1 MQQGECKLEVVV
13 TIFVMKSFS
22 NMKSATCTHVS
33 GLLHALVALSPSKSV
48 PPPVADRNDYDS
60 EDELPV
66 TSYRCQ

>member
-1 MQQGECKLEVVV
+1 M
-13 TIFVMKSFS
+13 
-22 NMKSATCTHVS
+22 CTHVS

-66 TSYRCQ
+66 TSYRCQWALNVDLHLLHPTLWFYVF